1 MKLIIEV
8 ESSRATSILYFHRIS
23 ALFKK
28 KRKNEE
34 TFHDD
39 QTPSESDP
47 SHDFPHPTSSGAR
60 RAKNRSLLGL
70 PEGNHVGPA

>member
-1 MKLIIEV
+1 MPPAFFTFIELA
-8 ESSRATSILYFHRIS
+8 RYL
-23 ALFKK
+23 KK
-28 KRKNEE
+28 KKKNEE